1 MNESAFNCQ
10 IANVVFEKGGQIQL
24 LRKGDTVKILPD
36 IEHWHGATPDGEFT
50 HIAINTNSQKGIVQW
65 LQRVTDEEY
74 NSFQ

>member
-1 MNESAFNCQ
+1 MKYLIPKSVTCCLNQAQETIGIPIRADKSYWQ
-10 IANVVFEKGGQIQL
+10 
-24 LRKGDTVKILPD
+24 
-36 IEHWHGATPDGEFT
+36 GATPDGEFT